1 MNYPAASGRSIKRP
15 AAQNKFAASGGEL
28 NPKMI
33 KLSTLVYFHRHPF
46 DRIIISQGL
55 TENIPIV
62 SSDDVFDEYNVNP
75 SCSVYHKNV

>member
-33 KLSTLVYFHRHPF
+33 KELLNLKMLRRFWSWQDNFMRKPAYA
-46 DRIIISQGL
+46 RIYSL
-55 TENIPIV
+55 LLYDNVCFRSFFVV
-62 SSDDVFDEYNVNP
+62 S
-75 SCSVYHKNV
+75 